1 MSTEYIN
8 HLSTDILKKEPSSW
22 KQFLEDIGPE
32 VLQMY
37 PVQLQSTADCFAF
50 GPKIAI
56 TFQNGVNVDSSC
68 YSKEKGGEPEEAA
81 AYFAKESS
89 GGYSNYIN
97 LSSEFGIRYRM
108 RRNKRETLP
117 ILCRSA
123 IRDVVKRK
131 LIKALKLGA
140 VVLGIQNCGIPEWYQ
155 DHVRFSYGKSKSAH
169 TVCIIG
175 YYNDETLGPCFV
187 SKMSNKPTLL
197 STDAFM
203 KKKLNIGGT
212 SLSPRF
218 FSYGL
223 LPLKTWFCNSNPD
236 GQSFKLQKIDS
247 VLLYPFED
255 LKSRLQKRKEWL
267 IDNPIEEEEEEK
279 KEIEIRRSSRF
290 RKPTVIIDANH
301 MGSFAL
307 KF

>member
-1 MSTEYIN
+1 MVKS
-8 HLSTDILKKEPSSW
+8 
-22 KQFLEDIGPE
+22 
-32 VLQMY
+32 
-37 PVQLQSTADCFAF
+37 
-50 GPKIAI
+50 IAI
-56 TFQNGVNVDSSC
+56 VAGSYHKSHIETMVDEARSVALDM
-68 YSKEKGGEPEEAA
+68 GMIIEEVVWVPGSMEMPLQIKRL
-81 AYFAKESS
+81 FLRES
-89 GGYSNYIN
+89 I
-97 LSSEFGIRYRM
+97 
-108 RRNKRETLP
+108 
-117 ILCRSA
+117 
-123 IRDVVKRK
+123 D
-131 LIKALKLGA
+131 GA

-267 IDNPIEEEEEEK
+267 IDNPIEEEEGEK
-279 KEIEIRRSSRF
+279 KEIEIRRSSRS
-290 RKPTVIIDANH
+290 RKPKIIIDANH
-301 MGSFAL
+301 MGVIAL